1 MKNHYKV
8 TKITTI
14 FLVGVLTLV
23 PFFIRAQSL
32 AKAENK
38 EEILE
43 GIAEIKIETVDDR
56 KVALLTIAD
65 LTLLEIQDLENKLN
79 AFKDLEGRY
88 LDIRNSFLIQLEN
101 YTDYLDSIKEL
112 LNSSEFTMESIQKLA
127 QELKDWRENEYASI
141 VKNIVNFILS
151 FQNQAILKIA
161 DSRLGKIA
169 LDLKR
174 FKAAKLLETGTL
186 EPFLVKAGENLKK
199 AWLLN
204 GEAMLLLSTST
215 IPIVNPAKTVQELVQ
230 QSLNEIK
237 ITYKLFFQMSAEVK
251 KLLKL

>member
-1 MKNHYKV
+1 MRSHYKF
-8 TKITTI
+8 KITTI
-14 FLVGVLTLV
+14 LLAGVLTLV
-23 PFFIRAQSL
+23 PFFIHAQSL

-56 KVALLTIAD
+56 KAALLTIVD

-79 AFKDLEGRY
+79 AFKDLEERY
-88 LDIRNSFLIQLEN
+88 LDIRSSFLTQLES
-101 YTDYLDSIKEL
+101 YTDYLGSIKEL
-112 LNSSEFTMESIQKLA
+112 LNASEFTMESIQKLA
-127 QELKDWRENEYASI
+127 QGLKDWHENEYAPT
-141 VKNIVNFILS
+141 VKNIINFILS

-186 EPFLVKAGENLKK
+186 EPLLAKAGENLKK

-204 GEAMLLLSTST
+204 DEAMLLLSTST
-215 IPIVNPAKTVQELVQ
+215 TPTIGPVRTVQELVH

-237 ITYKLFFQMSAEVK
+237 LAYKLFFQMSAEVK

>member
-1 MKNHYKV
+1 MRNHYKV
-8 TKITTI
+8 IKIAAT
-14 FLVGVLTLV
+14 FLAGVLTLV
-23 PFFIRAQSL
+23 PFFINAQSL

-38 EEILE
+38 EEVLE
-43 GIAEIKIETVDDR
+43 GISEIKVETVDDR
-56 KVALLTIAD
+56 KAALLTIID

-88 LDIRNSFLIQLEN
+88 LDMRSSFLTQLEN
-101 YTDYLDSIKEL
+101 YTDYLNSIKEL
-112 LNSSEFTMESIQKLA
+112 LTSSEFTLESIQKLA
-127 QELKDWRENEYASI
+127 QELKDWRENEYAAT

-161 DSRLGKIA
+161 DARLGKIS

-199 AWLLN
+199 AGLLN
-204 GEAMLLLSTST
+204 DETMILLSTST
-215 IPIVNPAKTVQELVQ
+215 TPTIDSVKTVQELVW
-230 QSLNEIK
+230 QSLNEVK
-237 ITYKLFFQMSAEVK
+237 LAYKLFFQMSAEVK